1 MGEIFPFREN
11 FSESE
16 IRSIILWSGSI
27 IASLSLILVAIV
39 ILPEYCS
46 FFSRNELHGLACDG
60 MRDFTIDPC
69 PICENKGKAIAAS
82 VLLGLG
88 LGLFGL
94 PIIISQLVKLRNQP
108 QDDVKLFPN

>member
-27 IASLSLILVAIV
+27 IVSLTLILVSMA

-46 FFSRNELHGLACDG
+46 FFSRNELNGLACDG

-88 LGLFGL
+88 LGSLGL
-94 PIIISQLVKLRNQP
+94 PIVITHLVKLRNRP
-108 QDDVKLFPN
+108 PDNVKLFPN